1 MQQLASSVLLNH
13 DNANTR
19 ASSDRGSILDPSQ
32 GADLGAKTSSF
43 QELYGQ
49 AHQQLNQAKQ
59 AYHRAEAQ
67 HVTNTQ
73 STPEQPAEHSDT
85 VDSTLAQ
92 IAAGKNLPSDAAED
106 SDAIAQQLSS
116 LSDDEKQQVQQ
127 LLAQLLDKLKG
138 EGSEQPGDVKT
149 SEQSIA
155 DMLQALLNNVDSDD
169 ADVNEDSVAS
179 LQDVLKRLADG
190 DAVSDDE
197 LRDALATAT
206 DASAS
211 DGDQSAAMQLLAALL
226 GQLPQQTKKAD
237 SASEPPLN
245 LANIDSKNAAGSAN
259 ADSQQ
264 TATDKL
270 SGQSAAL
277 DNADDNA
284 IAASKTLADAADKV
298 SAGAMNHDK
307 SVANARDMAVG
318 DNAGAGLKDISAM
331 LSQQHSTTTQTSTS
345 HVQLSLRLANE
356 QQVQQQ
362 DMVQRFAPVM
372 RQQLLTMVKDGIQ
385 HAEIRLDPPELGS
398 MTVKLQVRGDHT
410 QVQFHVTQTQA
421 KDLIE
426 QAMPR
431 LRDLMQQQGM
441 NLTDSQVSYGGGSGQ
456 QAQGEEQ
463 AENGTGY
470 ASGDDNSAETS
481 TEMTQQPL
489 NRSDS
494 YASGIDYYA

>member
-73 STPEQPAEHSDT
+73 STPEQPADHSDT

-138 EGSEQPGDVKT
+138 EGSEQPSDVKT

-155 DMLQALLNNVDSDD
+155 DMLQALLNNIDSDD
-169 ADVNEDSVAS
+169 ADVNDDSVAS

-206 DASAS
+206 DASAT
-211 DGDQSAAMQLLAALL
+211 DGDQSAAMQLLSALL

-237 SASEPPLN
+237 SATSEPQLN
-245 LANIDSKNAAGSAN
+245 LANIDSKNAASSAN

-270 SGQSAAL
+270 SSQSS
-277 DNADDNA
+277 ADDNA
-284 IAASKTLADAADKV
+284 TAASKTLADTADKV
-298 SAGAMNHDK
+298 SDGAMNHDK
-307 SVANARDMAVG
+307 SVANARDMAAG
-318 DNAGAGLKDISAM
+318 DNAGLKDISAM
-331 LSQQHSTTTQTSTS
+331 LSQQHSATTQTSTS

-456 QAQGEEQ
+456 QAQGEGQ

-470 ASGDDNSAETS
+470 AGGDDNSAETS